1 MKNLLTHILLFA
13 SVTLNAQQHF
23 KGIEIGGSYSEVV
36 RPNYDYYMP
45 VLGLSGKAFYLYQ
58 KNHFYSKSSLGIE
71 QKGFSQTLIF
81 VDSNN
86 VVLGEGAIE
95 KTHFNYASLS
105 EMIGFEFG
113 NKIFGFG
120 GIGFSASYYLFTSV
134 KSDDFTLNNGQV
146 SQGYSLNFRNLFP
159 FDFALKSEVG
169 FGFRL
174 KNNSSIYFQLD
185 YSLGIIKN
193 RYKDVPTP
201 NPWRNNVLSM
211 NVGLRY
217 PIQHGKDE
225 GEEEEED

>member
-1 MKNLLTHILLFA
+1 MLLFA
-13 SVTLNAQQHF
+13 SVSISAQHQS
-23 KGIEIGGSYSEVV
+23 KGIEIGGNCAQVV
-36 RPNYDYYMP
+36 RPYYDYYTP
-45 VLGLSGKAFYLYQ
+45 VFGFTGKAFYLYQ

-81 VDSNN
+81 IDSNN

-105 EMIGFEFG
+105 EIIGLEFG
-113 NKIFGFG
+113 NKFFGFG

-159 FDFALKSEVG
+159 FDFALKSELG
-169 FGFRL
+169 LGFRL
-174 KNNSSIYFQLD
+174 KNNSSIYLQLD
-185 YSLGIIKN
+185 YSLGTLKN
-193 RYKDVPTP
+193 KYINVSTP
-201 NPWRNNVLSM
+201 FPWRNNVLSM

-217 PIQHGKDE
+217 PIHHGKDE
-225 GEEEEED
+225 REEEEED